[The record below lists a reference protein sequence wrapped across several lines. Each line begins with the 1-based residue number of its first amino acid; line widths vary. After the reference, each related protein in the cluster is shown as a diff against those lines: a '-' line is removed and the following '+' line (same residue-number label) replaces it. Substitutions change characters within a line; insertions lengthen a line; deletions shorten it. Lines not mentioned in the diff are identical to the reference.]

1 MFAIKIIHGLSWARW
16 HDTSIN
22 IYFCSQYISLIKPKL
37 YAFTM
42 DATRGT
48 GTVYPSEASGFNHV
62 KIVWVLDY
70 LASQSFD
77 IECT

>member
-1 MFAIKIIHGLSWARW
+1 MFAIKIIHGLSWPRW

-37 YAFTM
+37 YSFTM

-48 GTVYPSEASGFNHV
+48 GTAYLSEASDFNHV
-62 KIVWVLDY
+62 KIVWVLDN
-70 LASQSFD
+70 LAFLSFD
-77 IECT
+77 FECT